1 MKCVYKRWQAIQD
14 SVSEECEGEGQD
26 EKVDCDEGDSK
37 EQAENQGKS
46 DSSVQEL
53 MEEDLQRELDRN
65 AAATKMAMAREV
77 EAQAAKKRF
86 LHFFL

>member
-1 MKCVYKRWQAIQD
+1 
-14 SVSEECEGEGQD
+14 
-26 EKVDCDEGDSK
+26 
-37 EQAENQGKS
+37 
-46 DSSVQEL
+46 

-86 LHFFL
+86 LHFYSKSG